1 MTREPFPLTT
11 GLPSMAR
18 YGNGSTGPPPTR
30 LARGNS
36 LSPGLGRS
44 LMIRARDS

>member
-11 GLPSMAR
+11 GLPSIGR
-18 YGNGSTGPPPTR
+18 FGNGSAGPPSTR
-30 LARGNS
+30 PARGNS

-44 LMIRARDS
+44 SMIRAHGS